1 MYKISVF
8 NNPGNICYEW
18 RFNLVHEMIQLWA
31 SKGRHPYEYRYCNCP
46 DGRRRKFQEY
56 IGYWVID
63 LTSIKPVCQSMNNCT
78 RNIPGCCYFLS
89 FFLRSNKRPK
99 DQSKPWFCRS
109 VRPWWKSICKIKP
122 VYKEGCEDSHYAKT
136 IPISETIIKILRLVK
151 IRLRATSM
159 DGLKKRLF
167 PWTKARPLPRGDQ
180 TAV

>member
-1 MYKISVF
+1 MRWFSYEHLREGIRMLQILQLPGRTAKEIPGVHRILSHWPYLYKTS
-8 NNPGNICYEW
+8 
-18 RFNLVHEMIQLWA
+18 LSVHEQLHQ
-31 SKGRHPYEYRYCNCP
+31 KHPRLLLFSQLFP
-46 DGRRRKFQEY
+46 AIKQ
-56 IGYWVID
+56 
-63 LTSIKPVCQSMNNCT
+63 TS
-78 RNIPGCCYFLS
+78 
-89 FFLRSNKRPK
+89 KRPIK
-99 DQSKPWFCRS
+99 TLILSVCPS